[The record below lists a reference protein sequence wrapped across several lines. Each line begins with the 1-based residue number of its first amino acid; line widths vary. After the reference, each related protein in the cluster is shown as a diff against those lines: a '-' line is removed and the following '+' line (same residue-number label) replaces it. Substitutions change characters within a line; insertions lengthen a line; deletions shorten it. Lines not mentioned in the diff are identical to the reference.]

1 MMIVTLFFPPSPS
14 LFYTLLHLVYFLR
27 IILKL
32 LVLVFVHLAIAG
44 PLSFGRSRR
53 KYFYRLDT
61 RPPHIIA
68 GCKGFVCPDPNWKGR
83 PEGYGFLHDFHDDPF
98 GDIYVDESTAMKYAK
113 AMRQETWVYK
123 VDVTDIAA
131 PAESKHAPATVGDFR
146 SVWQAPYTR
155 ITGWW
160 DVKLARREKWIPNR
174 RYSKAVPTERPWHY
188 AVDAD
193 GISVKGTWIGKT
205 ALKQPGDQLAYSIR
219 PDSGATTKAFWIPG
233 LHPDQSDKYAS
244 IYGPDQPGS
253 PGSPGSPDNKN

>member
-1 MMIVTLFFPPSPS
+1 M
-14 LFYTLLHLVYFLR
+14 
-27 IILKL
+27 LKL

-61 RPPHIIA
+61 RPPHIIQ

-98 GDIYVDESTAMKYAK
+98 GDIYFSDYSALQDAK
-113 AMRQETWVYK
+113 KEMRQETWVYK

-131 PAESKHAPATVGDFR
+131 PAESKTMDAPATVGGFR

-160 DVKLARREKWIPNR
+160 DVKLGRREKWIPNR

-193 GISVKGTWIGKT
+193 GISVKRTWIGKT
-205 ALKQPGDQLAYSIR
+205 APKQPSQLSSPGISR
-219 PDSGATTKAFWIPG
+219 DSEATKKAFWIPG
-233 LHPDQSDKYAS
+233 LHPDQSDKYGS
-244 IYGPDQPGS
+244 IYGTGQPGS
-253 PGSPGSPDNKN
+253 PGSPDTKN